1 MKITIKEL
9 ANRKRKG
16 KMFLTEEETIQV
28 FELIP
33 EGCERRT
40 EQHFTGIYTAK
51 LVSVLRVHGLGTFV
65 IIGE

>member
-9 ANRKRKG
+9 ANRKRKQ
-16 KMFLTEEETIQV
+16 KMFLTEEEAIQV

-40 EQHFTGIYTAK
+40 EQHFTSSTSAK
-51 LVSVLRVHGLGTFV
+51 LVSILNIKGLGKF
-65 IIGE
+65 IIN